1 MVHKNFFVIVNV
13 CLWTTKTK
21 QNKTTTK
28 KELAHKSA
36 QGIHSDSLTDKGIL
50 A

>member
-28 KELAHKSA
+28 ELAHKSA